1 VQALGFGPFAA
12 LIDPASLSQTGRD
25 LLTRIGVMLRAEGA
39 VLAPIA
45 EGCSSSMALAL
56 LPKVAPADR
65 AAFVGLVERQLAAT
79 RLRDRTQLIAT
90 LTELRWPSLADLTFE
105 AFRASAGTGWELRAT
120 RLMTEASAAAGKGER
135 LLAMQRDAA
144 IPMPIRL
151 VLMDALASVPA
162 TADELLKRK
171 LTEFLEPQEIKDK
184 LAELR
189 ARRQG

>member
-1 VQALGFGPFAA
+1 
-12 LIDPASLSQTGRD
+12 
-25 LLTRIGVMLRAEGA
+25 
-39 VLAPIA
+39 
-45 EGCSSSMALAL
+45 
-56 LPKVAPADR
+56 
-65 AAFVGLVERQLAAT
+65 
-79 RLRDRTQLIAT
+79 
-90 LTELRWPSLADLTFE
+90 
-105 AFRASAGTGWELRAT
+105 
-120 RLMTEASAAAGKGER
+120 MTEAAAAAGKGER

-171 LTEFLEPQEIKDK
+171 LTEFLEPQEIKEK

>member
-1 VQALGFGPFAA
+1 
-12 LIDPASLSQTGRD
+12 
-25 LLTRIGVMLRAEGA
+25 
-39 VLAPIA
+39 
-45 EGCSSSMALAL
+45 
-56 LPKVAPADR
+56 
-65 AAFVGLVERQLAAT
+65 
-79 RLRDRTQLIAT
+79 
-90 LTELRWPSLADLTFE
+90 
-105 AFRASAGTGWELRAT
+105 
-120 RLMTEASAAAGKGER
+120 
-135 LLAMQRDAA
+135 MQRDAA